1 VKFSSNLSAIYT
13 KCTCTQTL
21 PPIFGL
27 FAIFDPNFSKT
38 VAPPKDE
45 DEIYVLFLKEQFL
58 LKKTMLTPLK
68 SANKRRRNACSNC
81 PV

>member
-13 KCTCTQTL
+13 KWCTQTL

-27 FAIFDPNFSKT
+27 FAIFDPNFTKT

-58 LKKTMLTPLK
+58 LKK
-68 SANKRRRNACSNC
+68 NDVN
-81 PV
+81 PVEIGQ